1 MAKKRGTALTE
12 LPEVLNAEMRL
23 TAVQAMRLTGR
34 GRTKFYADVAA
45 GLLPAPER
53 HGPRFVR
60 WRAGALLKAL
70 QSQAGA
76 R

>member
-1 MAKKRGTALTE
+1 MSKKRGEALTE
-12 LPEVLNAEMRL
+12 LPAVLNAEMRL
-23 TAVQAMRLTGR
+23 TAVQSMRLTGR

-45 GLLPAPER
+45 GVLPAPER

-60 WRAGALLKAL
+60 WRAGDLLVALNSA
-70 QSQAGA
+70 SA